1 MSTQGES
8 HGCARLVCHTTRS
21 RREPAPGIRTG
32 WDSWEGTACAKKL
45 RNSNFGGYIC
55 VLLIKTISMIY
66 ICYIKYR
73 ENGATCSLWNMMSS
87 TWETRTRRRRLPRDG
102 ARVEDHVV
110 GLGLVM
116 VTAVQVCVSADLRD
130 LIDGGRLVHPV
141 QCLIRLFILCVH

>member
-8 HGCARLVCHTTRS
+8 HGCAQLVCHTTRS
-21 RREPAPGIRTG
+21 RQKPAPGIRIG

-45 RNSNFGGYIC
+45 CNSNFGGCIC

-73 ENGATCSLWNMMSS
+73 ENGATCSLWNTMSS

-110 GLGLVM
+110 GLGLVI

-130 LIDGGRLVHPV
+130 LIDGRRLVHPV